1 MCGIIGFYK
10 YKPSQ
15 VAIQDLTLL
24 LKKRGPDA
32 IGTFEDENVAL
43 GHARLSILDLETG
56 DQPMFS
62 DDKNEVLVFNG
73 EIYNF
78 KALRLKLESE
88 GAVFKT
94 SSDTE
99 VIVKGYKAWG
109 FKNLLLQLEGM
120 FAIALWDLQQ
130 QQLYIARDRF
140 GEKPFY
146 YYQNE
151 EGFYFSSELKGI
163 TALIKNKEIDKA
175 ALNLFFSLSY
185 IPAPYTIYEGVYKLE
200 PGNYITL
207 FQDGS
212 STKENYYATQEVVA
226 ASLKNPYD
234 NYEQA
239 KSDLRELLFQSV
251 EQRMVADVPIGSFLS
266 GGIDSSIVS
275 AIMAKVS
282 NQPINT
288 FSIGFHEKEYDESD
302 RAQLVAKHIGSNHTQ
317 HMLSVEELLESM
329 DDIIDYFD
337 EPFGDSS
344 AIPSY
349 MVAKKARE
357 KVTVV
362 LTGDCAD
369 ELFAGYEKYLGN
381 YYIDKFDS
389 LPKIAQKS
397 LSALINTIPHSS
409 YTNQVLRKAKKVIV
423 GASLSEEER
432 YVQLTSLGFS
442 ALQKSSLF
450 KKEYKAEVTSVI
462 ARHYTEIHSDAI
474 TKTLYSDLNLV
485 LEGDMLTKVD
495 RMCMMNSLEARV
507 PFLDSK
513 IVDFAFKLPIEYKL
527 EGSNKKKILKDA
539 FKDLLPEQVFD
550 FSKKGFGLPLRIWFK
565 NELKEELLQLLN
577 EVAIQKQGV
586 FEADFIRKL
595 LEEHMTNKENHSSK
609 LWLLFV
615 FQKWYAKNMIL

>member
-32 IGTFEDENVAL
+32 IGTFEDEKVAL
-43 GHARLSILDLETG
+43 GHARLSVLDLETG
-56 DQPMFS
+56 NQPMFS
-62 DDKNEVLVFNG
+62 PDKNEVLVFNG

-88 GAVFKT
+88 GAIFTT

-99 VIVKGYKAWG
+99 VILKGYKAWG

-120 FAIALWDLQQ
+120 FAIALWDVQQ
-130 QQLYIARDRF
+130 QQLYVARDRF

-163 TALIKNKEIDKA
+163 TALIKNRELDKT

-185 IPAPYTIYEGVYKLE
+185 IPAPYTIYEGVYKLN
-200 PGNYITL
+200 PGTFITL
-207 FQDGS
+207 SANGNS
-212 STKENYYATQEVVA
+212 KKEKYYSTQEVVA
-226 ASLKNPYD
+226 ASVLNPYD

-251 EQRMVADVPIGSFLS
+251 EERMVADVPIGSFLS

-302 RAQLVAKHIGSNHTQ
+302 RAQLVAKHIGSNHMQ

-329 DDIIDYFD
+329 NDIIDYFD

-381 YYIDKFDS
+381 YYSDKFNG

-397 LSALINTIPHSS
+397 LSALINTVPHFS

-442 ALQKSSLF
+442 ALQKSTLL
-450 KKEYKAEVTSVI
+450 KKAYQADVATII
-462 ARHYTEIHSDAI
+462 AKDYTDIHSDTI

-485 LEGDMLTKVD
+485 LEGDMLAKVD

-513 IVDFAFKLPIEYKL
+513 IVDFAFKLPITYKL
-527 EGSNKKKILKDA
+527 EGSNKKKILKDT

-550 FSKKGFGLPLRIWFK
+550 FSKKGFGLPLRVWFK
-565 NELKEELLQLLN
+565 KELKEELLQLLD
-577 EVAIQKQGV
+577 EAAVQRQGI
-586 FEADFIRKL
+586 FEADFIRKIV
-595 LEEHMTNKENHSSK
+595 EEHMTNKENHSSK

>member
-15 VAIQDLTLL
+15 INIHDLALL

-32 IGTFEDENVAL
+32 IGTFEDEHVAL
-43 GHARLSILDLETG
+43 GHARLSVLDLETG
-56 DQPMFS
+56 NQPMVS
-62 DDKNEVLVFNG
+62 DDTNEVLVFNG

-78 KALRLKLESE
+78 KELRLKLESE
-88 GAVFKT
+88 GAVFTT

-99 VIVKGYKAWG
+99 VILKGYKAWG
-109 FKNLLLQLEGM
+109 FPDLLSQLEGM
-120 FAIALWDLQQ
+120 FAIALWDVQQ
-130 QQLYIARDRF
+130 QQLYLARDRF

-151 EGFYFSSELKGI
+151 DGFYFSSELKGI
-163 TALIKNKEIDKA
+163 TALIKKREIDKT

-185 IPAPYTIYEGVYKLE
+185 IPAPYTIYEGVHKLE
-200 PGNYITL
+200 SGTYITL
-207 FQDGS
+207 FNDGS
-212 STKENYYATQEVVA
+212 STKENYYSAQEMVA

-239 KSDLRELLFQSV
+239 KTDLRVLLFQSV

-275 AIMAKVS
+275 AIMAKIS
-282 NQPINT
+282 EKPINT
-288 FSIGFHEKEYDESD
+288 FSIGFHEKDYDESD

-317 HMLSVEELLESM
+317 YMLSVEELLANM
-329 DDIIDYFD
+329 NDILDYFD

-349 MVAKKARE
+349 MVAKIARE

-381 YYIDKFDS
+381 YYIDKFNS

-423 GASLSEEER
+423 GASLSEGER

-442 ALQKSSLF
+442 ALQKNILF
-450 KKEYKAEVTSVI
+450 KKEYQAEVSSVI
-462 ARHYTEIHSDAI
+462 ASYYTEIHSDTI
-474 TKTLYSDLNLV
+474 TKTLYSDVNLV
-485 LEGDMLTKVD
+485 LEGDMLAKVD

-513 IVDFAFKLPIEYKL
+513 IVDFAFKLPITYKI

-550 FSKKGFGLPLRIWFK
+550 FSKKGFGLPLRVWFK
-565 NELKEELLQLLN
+565 NELKEELLELLDK
-577 EVAIQKQGV
+577 ESIQKQGV
-586 FEADFIRKL
+586 FDVDFI
-595 LEEHMTNKENHSSK
+595 LEIIDEHMTNKENHSSK

>member
-15 VAIQDLTLL
+15 VAIKDLTLL

-32 IGTFEDENVAL
+32 IGIFEDEKVAL
-43 GHARLSILDLETG
+43 GHARLSVLDLETG
-56 DQPMFS
+56 NQPMFS

-88 GAVFKT
+88 GAIFTT

-99 VIVKGYKAWG
+99 VILKGYKAWG

-120 FAIALWDLQQ
+120 FAIALWDVQQ
-130 QQLYIARDRF
+130 QQLYVARDRF

-163 TALIKNKEIDKA
+163 VSLIKNREIDKT

-185 IPAPYTIYEGVYKLE
+185 IPAPYTIYEGVYKLN
-200 PGNYITL
+200 PGTYITL
-207 FQDGS
+207 SANGNS
-212 STKENYYATQEVVA
+212 KKEKYYSAREVIA
-226 ASLKNPYD
+226 ASVINPYD

-329 DDIIDYFD
+329 NDIIDYFD

-349 MVAKKARE
+349 MVAKIARE

-381 YYIDKFDS
+381 YYSDKFNS

-397 LSALINTIPHSS
+397 LSALINNIPHSS

-423 GASLSEEER
+423 GASLSEVER

-442 ALQKSSLF
+442 ALQKSTLL
-450 KKEYKAEVTSVI
+450 KKEYQAEVATII
-462 ARHYTEIHSDAI
+462 AKDYTDIHSDTI

-485 LEGDMLTKVD
+485 LEGDMLAKVD

-513 IVDFAFKLPIEYKL
+513 MVDFAFKLPINYKI
-527 EGSNKKKILKDA
+527 EGNNKKKILKEA

-550 FSKKGFGLPLRIWFK
+550 FSKKGFGLPLRVWFK
-565 NELKEELLQLLN
+565 KELKDELLQLLN
-577 EVAIQKQGV
+577 EEALQKQGI
-586 FEADFIRKL
+586 FEAEFIRKIV
-595 LEEHMTNKENHSSK
+595 EDHMTNKENHSSK